1 MRLKFLCLQ
10 AAWVF
15 THLHYP
21 SLWCSRGSPTR
32 GPLSHH
38 QGIWHSRGGLNRGL
52 VLHYHRVWHFGG
64 GASLRSSPLE
74 CRGGTGVCRVVH

>member
-15 THLHYP
+15 IHLHHP
-21 SLWCSRGSPTR
+21 CLWCSGGSPTR

-38 QGIWHSRGGLNRGL
+38 QGIWHSRVGLNRGL
-52 VLHYHRVWHFGG
+52 GFHYHRVWHFGSG
-64 GASLRSSPLE
+64 GSLRSSPLE
-74 CRGGTGVCRVVH
+74 CRGGTGVCR